1 MLTMRPI
8 WDYRYKLG
16 IFRLKVGGSRLRGA
30 VGRKWKPGMKN
41 VEMAVVGNIPLLTQL
56 NDATLY
62 MRAAMLRYFK

>member
-1 MLTMRPI
+1 MIVRME
-8 WDYRYKLG
+8 
-16 IFRLKVGGSRLRGA
+16 VGGSRRRGA
-30 VGRKWKPGMKN
+30 AGRKGEPGMKT